1 MATLR
6 DIKRRIVG
14 VKSTQ
19 QITKAM
25 KMVAAARLRRAQANI
40 INARPYADKIASM
53 ISILPTAD
61 DMASNIYFSSGEVK
75 NVALVVITADR
86 GLCGAFNQ
94 NIIKEAEK
102 YIDDELKPNHIN
114 SKIYCVGKKSADYFV
129 KRDYDVLKTDTGV
142 FTSLNYS
149 SALRISDIAILKFLD
164 KTFDRVILVYNT
176 FISIIQQKVVVKQ
189 LLPIKVEDKH
199 GEQNVDDA
207 DYIYEPV
214 RNYIFEYLI
223 PKYLKAQVWRAL
235 LESNAAELSARMTAM
250 DNATTNAEEMIK
262 SLNLKYN
269 KERQAAIT
277 KEILEIVSGANALRA
292 SSQ

>member
-61 DMASNIYFSSGEVK
+61 DKASNIYFSSGEVK

-102 YIDDELKPNHIN
+102 YIDEELNPNHIN
-114 SKIYCVGKKSADYFV
+114 FKIYCVGKKSADYFV

-164 KTFDRVILVYNT
+164 KTFDKVILVYNT